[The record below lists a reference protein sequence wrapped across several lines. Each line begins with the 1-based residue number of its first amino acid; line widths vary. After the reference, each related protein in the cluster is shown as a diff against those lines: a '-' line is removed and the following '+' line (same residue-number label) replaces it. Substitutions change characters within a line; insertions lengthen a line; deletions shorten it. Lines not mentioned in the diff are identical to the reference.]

1 VNLPELYAFSL
12 FLRSG
17 DMAVTVAKSG
27 SNPLFNS
34 VKTNDICGII
44 TVNYC

>member
-27 SNPLFNS
+27 PIPLFKS
-34 VKTNDICGII
+34 VKTNDI
-44 TVNYC
+44 